1 MTEIL
6 MSGYGM
12 NTLLRVRDF
21 LIFIG
26 EMRDTFKINGGM
38 RDENQKKKTNGRK
51 VKNCNFNWASS
62 R

>member
-6 MSGYGM
+6 MAGYGM

-38 RDENQKKKTNGRK
+38 RDENQKKKPTD
-51 VKNCNFNWASS
+51 VK
-62 R
+62 